1 MKLDSILEQS
11 FNLLGFGKNAHESKL
26 KEQDSNPHLKDLQ
39 IFKMSKVIEIKGY
52 FKKEKPHNI
61 GLNTLLKVSPDGL
74 KIYKNCCS

>member
-39 IFKMSKVIEIKGY
+39 IFKMSKLRSMIILKR
-52 FKKEKPHNI
+52 KNHT
-61 GLNTLLKVSPDGL
+61 TLGQTH
-74 KIYKNCCS
+74 C